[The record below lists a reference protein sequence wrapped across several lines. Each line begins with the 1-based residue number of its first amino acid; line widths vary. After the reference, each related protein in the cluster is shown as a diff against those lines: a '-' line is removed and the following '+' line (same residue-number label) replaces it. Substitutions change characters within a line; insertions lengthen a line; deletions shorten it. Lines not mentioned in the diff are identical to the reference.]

1 MLLDLKKLF
10 DGAQQSLPFS
20 LELDLCG
27 FEQWGEKPFQ
37 GPVALQGEVTN
48 RAGIVTLRY
57 QADYKLKASCA
68 RCLEPVERVEHK
80 EFSHTVVRKLYQEED
95 DDYVV
100 VEDGILNLDQLA
112 QDDILLELP
121 IKMVCGPDCKG
132 LCPQCGCNLNR
143 ESCSCKQDDWTP
155 GSRKA
160 FADLL

>member
-20 LELDLCG
+20 LELDLCD

-80 EFSHTVVRKLYQEED
+80 RIASVRAVPAHKEQSDTCQPEKM
-95 DDYVV
+95 V
-100 VEDGILNLDQLA
+100 VE
-112 QDDILLELP
+112 
-121 IKMVCGPDCKG
+121 
-132 LCPQCGCNLNR
+132 
-143 ESCSCKQDDWTP
+143 
-155 GSRKA
+155 
-160 FADLL
+160 